1 MNGDTYRRTDADA
14 NCKERAGRKST
25 SLHSRGRSRRA
36 RALPRAAPP
45 CPKEKSP
52 RRVTRRFSL
61 AAFMKARCAPY
72 NALASAQPWGTPI
85 PATWLY
91 WLALHVYPPLFPEV
105 HGVKYVL

>member
-1 MNGDTYRRTDADA
+1 MPTPIARSAPVENPPRCIAAGVRA
-14 NCKERAGRKST
+14 ERALS
-25 SLHSRGRSRRA
+25 
-36 RALPRAAPP
+36 PVPPAPP